1 MRYRFSVGEPW
12 NFSGP
17 QGDNS
22 ISGAV
27 LRKFDAENLLF
38 ECDEEVSLKGTSG
51 RYWLLTTRYVGQ
63 SFDDEP
69 YTGSVNG
76 ALLADPP
83 LESENIREIMER
95 TVFAAIGVLA
105 PS

>member
-69 YTGSVNG
+69 YVSLPKVRPHITGVDVILGPARSKKS
-76 ALLADPP
+76 P
-83 LESENIREIMER
+83 
-95 TVFAAIGVLA
+95 
-105 PS
+105 